1 MSVLPILAFVTGF
14 GLTCLAAALLTLLF
28 GKDDL

>member
-14 GLTCLAAALLTLLF
+14 GLTFLAAALLILIF
-28 GKDDL
+28 GKDNL